1 MLDTVLRQAVSHQ
14 RGVIMTTVQIT
25 LPDQLAQD
33 AQRAGLLSQ
42 SSMEKLLREKLQAQ
56 RRDEF
61 FAASER
67 MAQVTEPAAMSP
79 EEVADILSRRKFEKK
94 IEASLLTVD
103 QLADRYAE
111 LAQVVRPTA
120 IPRIAPDPD
129 DDVVI
134 RTALAAKVDLLVTGD
149 QALRSVGEYQGVRIV
164 GVAEALQGLA
174 AKK

>member
-1 MLDTVLRQAVSHQ
+1 MRLVLDTNVVASAMLW
-14 RGVIMTTVQIT
+14 GGN
-25 LPDQLAQD
+25 P
-33 AQRAGLLSQ
+33 LL
-42 SSMEKLLREKLQAQ
+42 LLQA
-56 RRDEF
+56 RRENRVELYTSMPLL
-61 FAASER
+61 AEL
-67 MAQVTEPAAMSP
+67 T
-79 EEVADILSRRKFEKK
+79 DILNRRKFEKK
-94 IEASLLTVD
+94 IVASLLTVD
-103 QLADRYAE
+103 QLVDRYAE

-134 RTALAAKVDLLVTGD
+134 GTALAAKVDLLVTGD